1 MHHMSIPLKS
11 LHRVRIACWHVV
23 SRALQFPCFFAAG
36 CLKYLV
42 CNTVPS
48 MSISKK
54 QLIPLYLVLGIL
66 HYMGVQDRYFIKVS
80 VQYRNAICIYP
91 KVIASN

>member
-1 MHHMSIPLKS
+1 MTSI
-11 LHRVRIACWHVV
+11 
-23 SRALQFPCFFAAG
+23 
-36 CLKYLV
+36 
-42 CNTVPS
+42 
-48 MSISKK
+48 
-54 QLIPLYLVLGIL
+54 IL